1 MSGGLEKSNNSK
13 DKYNIQGD
21 TNVMTVLEKG
31 GVTYSWGP
39 HDVFI
44 DVAIDE
50 LSLKRKNR

>member
-1 MSGGLEKSNNSK
+1 
-13 DKYNIQGD
+13 
-21 TNVMTVLEKG
+21 MTVLEKG